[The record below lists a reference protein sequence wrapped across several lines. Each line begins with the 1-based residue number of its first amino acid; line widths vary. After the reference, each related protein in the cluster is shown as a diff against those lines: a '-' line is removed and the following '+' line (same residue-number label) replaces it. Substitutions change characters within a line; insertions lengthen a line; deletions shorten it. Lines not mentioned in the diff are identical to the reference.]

1 METVQTGIRNALL
14 TAGKPYLQRGTNNPY
29 NGDTQTQYFADA
41 SRAFARKNLRWS
53 SNMVL
58 AQVQGL
64 DYNDFYAYKPLR
76 IRTAMMIDP
85 TTGKNLGSDWQKIMV
100 ENPKIDFLPLGAK
113 VVFNGNTWLV
123 VNPMNVQSI
132 TGTSVIRRCN
142 ATWNHLD
149 YYGNILHEPFCYG
162 QGAGDLATGNSVKE
176 GMILI
181 DAYQHSVMQL
191 NPDTEEIMHNRRM
204 ILGHQAYTVRGVQ
217 DFAQEFTEDIDSA
230 HIQYFDLESAEPLAI
245 DDMENRV
252 ADGLTFQWKIALPEK
267 VQMKAGQ
274 EETLTP
280 ISYRS
285 GEAVTDLPTGE
296 KGDSITESAAS
307 VETDTMESFYTTQG
321 DGTELSLPESMDL
334 YSSFDREAFVP
345 AILTLKSGT
354 LYAVQIPV
362 AYLWSSSDESVLTVD
377 AYGHVKAVAEGTA
390 TITCALA
397 KNPSITA
404 EITCTVV
411 ANGAVIP
418 ASLEWLTPLPEQ
430 MAKYDECTVE
440 AAYYEDGA
448 KTANTVTYTFTGP
461 DDSAYS
467 AAQSGNIVQVKC
479 WLPSTQPLV
488 MTAEC
493 KNIIKTVEIKLTG
506 W

>member
-1 METVQTGIRNALL
+1 MQTGIRNALL

-64 DYNDFYAYKPLR
+64 DDNDFYAYKPLR
-76 IRTAMMIDP
+76 IRTTMMIDP

-113 VVFNGNTWLV
+113 VIFNGNTWLV

-142 ATWNHLD
+142 AVWNHLD

-191 NPDTEEIMHNRRM
+191 NPETEEIMHNRRM

-217 DFAQEFTEDIDSA
+217 DFAQEFTEDISSV

-252 ADGLTFQWKIALPEK
+252 ADGLSFQWKISLPEE

-274 EETLTP
+274 EETFAP
-280 ISYRS
+280 ASYRNGSSEAES
-285 GEAVTDLPTGE
+285 G
-296 KGDSITESAAS
+296 
-307 VETDTMESFYTTQG
+307 VE
-321 DGTELSLPESMDL
+321 
-334 YSSFDREAFVP
+334 
-345 AILTLKSGT
+345 
-354 LYAVQIPV
+354 
-362 AYLWSSSDESVLTVD
+362 YLWSSSDENILLVS
-377 AYGHVKAVAEGTA
+377 AEGRVKAVQEGNA
-390 TITCALA
+390 SIVCSLK
-397 KNPSITA
+397 KNPYITA
-404 EITCTVV
+404 KM
-411 ANGAVIP
+411 AVTAVSKEASIQ
-418 ASLEWLTPLPEQ
+418 ASLEWITSIPEQ
-430 MAKYDECTVE
+430 LAKYDECTIE
-440 AAYYEDGA
+440 AAYYADGV
-448 KTANTVTYTFTGP
+448 KTEESITYSFSGP
-461 DDSAYS
+461 DDAAYS
-467 AAQSGNIVQVKC
+467 ATQSGNIVQVKC
-479 WLPSTQPLV
+479 WLPSIQPLV

>member
-14 TAGKPYLQRGTNNPY
+14 TAGKPYLQRGTNSPY

-76 IRTAMMIDP
+76 IRTTMMIDP

-142 ATWNHLD
+142 AVWNHLD

-191 NPDTEEIMHNRRM
+191 NPETEEIMHNRRM
-204 ILGHQAYTVRGVQ
+204 ILGHQAYSVRGVQ
-217 DFAQEFTEDIDSA
+217 DFAQEFTEDMGSA

-252 ADGLTFQWKIALPEK
+252 ADGLSFQWKISLPED

-274 EETLTP
+274 
-280 ISYRS
+280 
-285 GEAVTDLPTGE
+285 
-296 KGDSITESAAS
+296 
-307 VETDTMESFYTTQG
+307 
-321 DGTELSLPESMDL
+321 
-334 YSSFDREAFVP
+334 
-345 AILTLKSGT
+345 
-354 LYAVQIPV
+354 
-362 AYLWSSSDESVLTVD
+362 
-377 AYGHVKAVAEGTA
+377 
-390 TITCALA
+390 
-397 KNPSITA
+397 
-404 EITCTVV
+404 
-411 ANGAVIP
+411 
-418 ASLEWLTPLPEQ
+418 
-430 MAKYDECTVE
+430 
-440 AAYYEDGA
+440 
-448 KTANTVTYTFTGP
+448 
-461 DDSAYS
+461 
-467 AAQSGNIVQVKC
+467 
-479 WLPSTQPLV
+479 
-488 MTAEC
+488 
-493 KNIIKTVEIKLTG
+493 
-506 W
+506 

>member
-14 TAGKPYLQRGTNNPY
+14 TAGKPYLQRGTNSPY

-76 IRTAMMIDP
+76 IRTTMMIDP

-113 VVFNGNTWLV
+113 VIFNGNTWLV
-123 VNPMNVQSI
+123 VNPMNIQSI

-142 ATWNHLD
+142 AVWNHLD

-191 NPDTEEIMHNRRM
+191 NPETEEIMHNRRM
-204 ILGHQAYTVRGVQ
+204 ILGHQAYSVRGVQ
-217 DFAQEFTEDIDSA
+217 DFAQEFTEDMGSA

-252 ADGLTFQWKIALPEK
+252 ADGLSFQWKISLPED

-274 EETLTP
+274 EET
-280 ISYRS
+280 
-285 GEAVTDLPTGE
+285 
-296 KGDSITESAAS
+296 
-307 VETDTMESFYTTQG
+307 
-321 DGTELSLPESMDL
+321 
-334 YSSFDREAFVP
+334 FVP
-345 AILTLKSGT
+345 ASYRNGSSEAESG
-354 LYAVQIPV
+354 VE
-362 AYLWSSSDESVLTVD
+362 YLWSSSDENILLVG
-377 AYGHVKAVAEGTA
+377 AEGHVKAVQEGNA
-390 TITCALA
+390 SIVCSLK
-397 KNPSITA
+397 KNPSIVA
-404 EITCTVV
+404 KMAVTVV
-411 ANGAVIP
+411 SKETSIP
-418 ASLEWLTPLPEQ
+418 ASLEWVTPVPEQ
-430 MAKYDECTVE
+430 LAKYDECTIE
-440 AAYYEDGA
+440 AAYYADGV
-448 KTANTVTYTFTGP
+448 KTEESITYSFSGP
-461 DDSAYS
+461 DDAAYS
-467 AAQSGNIVQVKC
+467 ATQSGNIVQVKC

>member
-1 METVQTGIRNALL
+1 MQTGIRNALL

-29 NGDTQTQYFADA
+29 NVDTQTQYFADA

-64 DYNDFYAYKPLR
+64 VHDDFYAYKPLR

-113 VVFNGNTWLV
+113 VIFNGNTWLV

-191 NPDTEEIMHNRRM
+191 NPETEEIMHNRRM

-217 DFAQEFTEDIDSA
+217 DFAQEFTEDISSV

-252 ADGLTFQWKIALPEK
+252 ADGLTFQWKIALPEQ

-274 EETLTP
+274 EET
-280 ISYRS
+280 
-285 GEAVTDLPTGE
+285 
-296 KGDSITESAAS
+296 
-307 VETDTMESFYTTQG
+307 
-321 DGTELSLPESMDL
+321 
-334 YSSFDREAFVP
+334 FVP
-345 AILTLKSGT
+345 ASYRNGSSEAESG
-354 LYAVQIPV
+354 VE
-362 AYLWSSSDESVLTVD
+362 YLWSSSDENILFVG
-377 AYGHVKAVAEGTA
+377 AEGRVKAVQEGNA
-390 TITCALA
+390 SIVCSLK
-397 KNPSITA
+397 KNPSITVKMA
-404 EITCTVV
+404 VTVV
-411 ANGAVIP
+411 SQETSIP
-418 ASLEWLTPLPEQ
+418 ASLEWITSIPEQ
-430 MAKYDECTVE
+430 LAKYDECTIE
-440 AAYYEDGA
+440 AAYYADGV
-448 KTANTVTYTFTGP
+448 KTEENITYSFSGS
-461 DDSAYS
+461 DDAAYS
-467 AAQSGNIVQVKC
+467 ATQSGNIVQVKC